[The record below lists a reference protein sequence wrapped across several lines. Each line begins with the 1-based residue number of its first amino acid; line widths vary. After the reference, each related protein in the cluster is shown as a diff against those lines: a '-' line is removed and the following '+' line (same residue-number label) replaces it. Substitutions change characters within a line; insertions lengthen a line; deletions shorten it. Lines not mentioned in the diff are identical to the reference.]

1 MVDEEFNGYTGY
13 TAVHALDAAT
23 LAGDDVRRLPY
34 SERRRRLAIL
44 VDALEKDGEIL
55 EAEAREAHERR
66 DPPPVHTPL
75 RLKAAWRL
83 DELGDAL
90 GASVARREADQWP
103 RWAQHGVLL
112 FPGNGM
118 AAPPPL
124 EPKEEWSGPHFSRSQ
139 QANYWQNKRTKVSIF
154 ERDRTPRPMSFRNC
168 VSSCL
173 GWEGAAPGDVS
184 EENLA
189 KLAEEAKARAQPQV
203 GGE

>member
-1 MVDEEFNGYTGY
+1 MSLVPDEGR
-13 TAVHALDAAT
+13 A
-23 LAGDDVRRLPY
+23 
-34 SERRRRLAIL
+34 
-44 VDALEKDGEIL
+44 
-55 EAEAREAHERR
+55 
-66 DPPPVHTPL
+66 VHTPL

-90 GASVARREADQWP
+90 GASVARREAEQWP

-173 GWEGAAPGDVS
+173 RWEGAAPGDVS